1 MYFPIFISF
10 IILQRILELLLSAD
24 NEKWL
29 RARGAVEYGRG
40 HYPFVFLLH
49 SLFLTSLIAEYLVGN
64 TPPPSK
70 PFAGIYFLLLILKIW
85 TITSLGK
92 YWNTKILRIPNAP
105 PVTKGPY
112 RYIQHP
118 NYWIVAGEILVI
130 PMVFGWYAIA
140 LLFTILNAM
149 WLTIR
154 IREENRAWHHTPRR

>member
-40 HYPFVFLLH
+40 HYPFALLLH
-49 SLFLTSLIAEYLVGN
+49 TLFLYYLCVEYLVSN
-64 TPPPSK
+64 TPPPNK
-70 PFAGIYFLLLILKIW
+70 PLVGIYLLLLVLKIW
-85 TITSLGK
+85 AITSLGK
-92 YWNTKILRIPNAP
+92 YWNTKILRIPNVHP
-105 PVTKGPY
+105 ITKGPY
-112 RYIQHP
+112 RYVKHP
-118 NYWIVAGEILVI
+118 NYWIVVGEILVI
-130 PMVFGWYAIA
+130 PMIFGWYAIA

-154 IREENRAWHHTPRR
+154 IREENRAWHTPRH